1 MLPPFLPLL
10 SPPHSLPIPAS
21 KVTTSC
27 SREGGGRRRV
37 FWNLDSHL
45 QSKYVCS
52 LPPLFTASLPSP
64 FSHPHSKY
72 MRVCNQA
79 LYFTFPLPSSFSS
92 VLFPQPFFSSPL
104 LSSRHRSGPRTSAT
118 AGKRESQLQT
128 TGREGQN
135 GSHTLTNFEH
145 VLMSSLCFRSSP
157 SWEVCRS
164 SPSTRICP
172 TPSLMKRYV

>member
-1 MLPPFLPLL
+1 MFA
-10 SPPHSLPIPAS
+10 AS
-21 KVTTSC
+21 
-27 SREGGGRRRV
+27 
-37 FWNLDSHL
+37 HP
-45 QSKYVCS
+45 CS
-52 LPPLFTASLPSP
+52 LPPSPPLSHTLTPLPFLTPSLPSP
-64 FSHPHSKY
+64 FLHPHPSTCVFVTKPY
-72 MRVCNQA
+72 ILR
-79 LYFTFPLPSSFSS
+79 FPFLLLSLPSS
-92 VLFPQPFFSSPL
+92 FPQPFFSSPL

-135 GSHTLTNFEH
+135 GSHSLTNFEH